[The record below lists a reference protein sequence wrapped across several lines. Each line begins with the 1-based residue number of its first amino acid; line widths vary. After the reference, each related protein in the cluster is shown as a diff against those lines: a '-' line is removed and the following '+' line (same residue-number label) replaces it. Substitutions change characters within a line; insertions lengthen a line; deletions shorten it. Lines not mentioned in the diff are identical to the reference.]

1 MTPEPMGDEVAPGT
15 AQLLRTIAG
24 AMGAGLAL
32 MAGLVAWS
40 YFNAAGTVPEPK
52 DVFLTNRLTA
62 VLMVVALMSI
72 IASEILWRTIL
83 RKSKGPLT
91 MRVQTA
97 FIARLACREAA
108 GLAGLTAAYLA
119 AINGVLKLYPAY
131 WINLAPF
138 ALFLVFLATHWPT
151 VQGLDAEAR
160 EILRS

>member
-1 MTPEPMGDEVAPGT
+1 MTPEPMGDEVSPGT
-15 AQLLRTIAG
+15 AQLLRTISG
-24 AMGAGLAL
+24 AMGGGLAL

-40 YFNAAGTVPEPK
+40 YFNAAATVPEPK

-91 MRVQTA
+91 LRVQTA
-97 FIARLACREAA
+97 FLVRLACREAA

-119 AINGVLKLYPAY
+119 AVNGVLRLYPAY

-138 ALFLVFLATHWPT
+138 GLFLVFLATHWPT
-151 VQGLDAEAR
+151 AQELDAEAR
-160 EILRS
+160 EILGS